1 MKLVKLLLEE
11 LILKQVTLDI
21 QISVREDQVV
31 EVARLLNWMQL
42 CGGIGHSSNV
52 SVFIDGDGS
61 FRPLILING
70 ESCDEFLGNDAFKYD
85 VDLHKHDV
93 SVELEFDLG

>member
-1 MKLVKLLLEE
+1 MSKEKVTLNVEITVEKDQAVRVAKLL
-11 LILKQVTLDI
+11 D
-21 QISVREDQVV
+21 
-31 EVARLLNWMQL
+31 WMRL
-42 CGGIGHSSNV
+42 CGAIGHSSNV

-61 FRPLILING
+61 FRPQIKING
-70 ESCDEFLGNDAFKYD
+70 KSCGEFLGNDAFKYDD

>member
-1 MKLVKLLLEE
+1 MKLVKLLKDP
-11 LILKQVTLDI
+11 IMKQVTLDI
-21 QISVREDQVV
+21 QMTVREDQVV

-61 FRPLILING
+61 FRPKITING
-70 ESCDEFLGNDAFKYD
+70 ASCGEFLGEDALVYD
-85 VDLHKHDV
+85 QVDRIKHDT